1 MLVILNSKIA
11 IAIELFANC
20 NLDIVSFIA
29 EINKMAVKSYLS
41 FDYYLFGTNLLS
53 GTLEIIMLTFI
64 IKC

>member
-29 EINKMAVKSYLS
+29 EIDKMATKSYLS